1 MASFSLRIPPNQYR
15 VLMKHLIPPRAK
27 TEEAAF
33 LFCRV
38 QQAGE
43 EATFQLLKAHLVP
56 PSEFNYKSLYGIELT
71 DGCRA
76 GVIKQAHD
84 LGASVV
90 ELHSHPHASLVE
102 FSPSDRNG
110 FAAFIPH
117 VWWRLKN
124 RPYAAVVVGPRG
136 FDSLSW
142 ISNPQSPDGL
152 LDLQIGNKRLKPT
165 GLTFENWERRYEFQ
179 V

>member
-1 MASFSLRIPPNQYR
+1 MVSFSLSIPPNQYK
-15 VLMKHLIPPRAK
+15 VLMKHLIPLRAK

-38 QQAGE
+38 RHACE
-43 EATFQLLKAHLVP
+43 EVTFQFLEAHLVA
-56 PSEFNYKSLYGIELT
+56 PSEFNYKSLYSIELT

-76 GVIKQAHD
+76 DVIKHAHD
-84 LGASVV
+84 LSASLV
-90 ELHSHPHASLVE
+90 EMHSHPQASLVE
-102 FSPSDRNG
+102 FSPSDRSG

-152 LDLQIGNKRLKPT
+152 LDLQVGNKRLKPT
-165 GLTFENWERRYEFQ
+165 GLTLENWESRHEF
-179 V
+179 